1 MNATDRT
8 LAAGVLIQS
17 TPALDDTVF
26 AGVTILLTEYNEKGA
41 MGFVV
46 NKPFGRALNELV
58 EFSQVPYFPLY
69 RGGPV
74 DEDHL
79 YFIHN
84 RLDLIPDGIRVVNEL
99 YAGGEF
105 SQVVKGIQQQQL
117 NTEEVKIFVG
127 YCGWDGG
134 ELEAEIAEGSWRL
147 HPVSN
152 GTPAVLLSAVFH
164 K

>member
-1 MNATDRT
+1 MNTTDKT
-8 LAAGVLIQS
+8 LAAGVLIES

-46 NKPFGRALNELV
+46 NQPFGRALNELV

-69 RGGPV
+69 HGGPV

-79 YFIHN
+79 YFIHQ
-84 RLDLIPDGIRVVNEL
+84 RPDLIPGGIRVVNEL
-99 YAGGEF
+99 YTGGDF
-105 SQVVKGIQQQQL
+105 SQVVKGIQRQQL
-117 NTEEVKIFVG
+117 NTEVVKIFVG
-127 YCGWDGG
+127 YCGWDQG

-147 HPVSN
+147 HPVNN
-152 GTPAVLLSAVFH
+152 GAPADLLRAVFH

>member
-8 LAAGVLIQS
+8 LAAGVLIES

-46 NKPFGRALNELV
+46 NQPFGRALNELV

-79 YFIHN
+79 YFMHH
-84 RLDLIPDGIRVVNEL
+84 RPDLIPDGIPVVNDLYVGGDFSRVV
-99 YAGGEF
+99 
-105 SQVVKGIQQQQL
+105 KRIQQRQL

-127 YCGWDGG
+127 YCGWDRG

-147 HPVSN
+147 HPVNN
-152 GTPAVLLSAVFH
+152 GSPADLLSAVFH
-164 K
+164 